1 MISIGMNLL
10 GQVAKTAVVSAVS
23 SKVVDT
29 LITSKLNQKSD
40 HTKWLRE
47 TKLQLFTQI
56 SQEILSFDIEKSNA
70 QDERKLKEICAK
82 TVMVLDDKRLIY
94 KIEEFI
100 SNLNQTQRALI
111 FDETNEKILKD
122 FKINS
127 MNLVVALND
136 NLKRS

>member
-1 MISIGMNLL
+1 MISVGMNLL

-56 SQEILSFDIEKSNA
+56 SQEILSFDVEKSNA
-70 QDERKLKEICAK
+70 QEERNLKEICAK
-82 TVMVLDDKRLIY
+82 TVMVLDDKKLIY

-100 SNLNQTQRALI
+100 SNLNQTQRALV
-111 FDETNEKILKD
+111 FNENNTDLIKD

>member
-1 MISIGMNLL
+1 MIGIGINLL

-29 LITSKLNQKSD
+29 IITSKLNKKSD
-40 HTKWLRE
+40 HNKWLRE

-56 SQEILSFDIEKSNA
+56 SQEILSFDPDKANA
-70 QDERKLKEICAK
+70 NEERKLKEICAK
-82 TVMVLDDKRLIY
+82 TVMVLDDKSLIY

-100 SNLNQTQRALI
+100 AQLNKTQRALV
-111 FDETNEKILKD
+111 FENNSETLLKD
-122 FKINS
+122 FKNKS
-127 MNLVVALND
+127 MNLVIALND

>member
-111 FDETNEKILKD
+111 FDETNEKILK
-122 FKINS
+122 
-127 MNLVVALND
+127 
-136 NLKRS
+136 

>member
-1 MISIGMNLL
+1 MISVGMNLL

-56 SQEILSFDIEKSNA
+56 SQEILSFDVEKSNA
-70 QDERKLKEICAK
+70 QEERKLKEICAK
-82 TVMVLDDKRLIY
+82 TVMVLDDKKLIY

-100 SNLNQTQRALI
+100 SNLNQTQRALF
-111 FDETNEKILKD
+111 FDENNNELIKD

>member
-1 MISIGMNLL
+1 MISVGMNLL

-40 HTKWLRE
+40 HNKWLRE

-82 TVMVLDDKRLIY
+82 TIMVLDDKKVIY

-100 SNLNQTQRALI
+100 SSLNQTQRALV
-111 FDETNEKILKD
+111 FDENNKEIISD
-122 FKINS
+122 FKTTS

>member
-1 MISIGMNLL
+1 MISVGMNLL

-40 HTKWLRE
+40 HNKWLRE

-56 SQEILSFDIEKSNA
+56 SNEVLTFDIEKSNA
-70 QDERKLKEICAK
+70 QEERKLKELCAK

-100 SNLNQTQRALI
+100 SSLNQTQRALV
-111 FDETNEKILKD
+111 FDENNKNLIKD
-122 FKINS
+122 FKNSS
-127 MNLVVALND
+127 MNLVIALND
-136 NLKRS
+136 NLKRA